1 MDDYSKQSD
10 DGMKELNT
18 VTEEYYE
25 EKRKEDCYD
34 EEEDKP
40 KKSIYDYVRIGLILI
55 SYVIFFFADIIDEG
69 FALMAFA
76 IFFFTIAT
84 FFLGAIKKFITEGDN
99 CSLLFRASFFLRVIL
114 LLFFFVS
121 LSMIFLTKNVYLNYT
136 YWIAIFSFL
145 TIASMEV
152 IESMIEDY
160 RNRKN
165 HSLFS
170 RICRGLFNIFL
181 LIIWINLIAMVI
193 RMSLPVN
200 GSTIVVNQLKMPD
213 RIEIIKI
220 CNNSSYVGE
229 ALSDN
234 MITITDQSFHQQLKT
249 ELENKNYEP
258 MNIISE
264 LNFIKL
270 IHTTPV
276 YYQLDLYYN
285 KYDRDNVFAYPFSLI
300 TFIDNK
306 IVFRYNNIRTENSL
320 LKTTLNDYYYL
331 ELSEETRNT
340 LYSYIDKLE

>member
-1 MDDYSKQSD
+1 MDDYSKQTD
-10 DGMKELNT
+10 DGLKELNT

-25 EKRKEDCYD
+25 EKRKEDCFI

-40 KKSIYDYVRIGLILI
+40 KKTIFDYIRIGLILI
-55 SYVIFFFADIIDEG
+55 SYAIFLFVDIMDQG

-84 FFLGAIKKFITEGDN
+84 FFLGAIKKFFTEGDN

-160 RNRKN
+160 RKRKN
-165 HSLFS
+165 YGLFS
-170 RICRGLFNIFL
+170 RICRNLFNIFL
-181 LIIWINLIAMVI
+181 LIIWINLIAMVT
-193 RMSLPVN
+193 RMSLPEN
-200 GSTIVVNQLKMPD
+200 GSIIVVNQLKMPD
-213 RIEIIKI
+213 RIEIIKV
-220 CNNSSYVGE
+220 CNNSSYVE
-229 ALSDN
+229 ETLSDN
-234 MITITDQSFHQQLKT
+234 MITITDQTFHQQLKA

-264 LNFIKL
+264 LNYIKL
-270 IHTTPV
+270 KHITPV
-276 YYQLDLYYN
+276 YYQLNLYYN
-285 KYDRDNVFAYPFSLI
+285 KYDRDNVFASPFTII
-300 TFIDNK
+300 TIIDDK
-306 IVFRYNNIRTENSL
+306 VVFRYNNIRTENSL
-320 LKTTLNDYYYL
+320 LKNTLNDYYYL
-331 ELSEETRNT
+331 ELSEETRNS
-340 LYSYIDKLE
+340 LYSYIDRLE